1 MALSVKNR
9 RFVYLG
15 IIIICLL
22 ILALSISGL
31 FRFTTYAKREKNPML
46 KEIIDED
53 SKKEQRIFQGTDEQD
68 ISQEIYGIYLPTY
81 DKDGNEVAIVRGAHT
96 VFLNNK
102 LYKIAKPEIEI
113 TTDNKKEKDKHQPEV
128 IVVTSDFGEMDKATN
143 KGYLYGNV
151 VSRLGDEL
159 KIYTDDLKF
168 LPDDKTVNSDGPVK
182 VQSNRMRITG
192 DGLEIRLSD
201 KIAVIKNEPE
211 MEIISNKDE
220 IFLFS
225 DKGVVTNRNIA
236 ENIFIRCSGELVFEN
251 EREIATFHE
260 NVRITRG
267 EATIFA
273 DKLLVP
279 FDSKNESLKKV
290 VATGNVL
297 ASDGEKNAKGEKLTW
312 DSDKEIAIL
321 EDDPVAEFFDDKV
334 TLTAAKIIFSKVHGK
349 IEIPVSG
356 QLTTVVDLG
365 GRNKDKNNGN
375 KKAESIFATSDESKT
390 SEKITVNWKG
400 KMTFQQGNN
409 QAIFEDDVV
418 VSKGKTTLNCGR
430 LLIIFNDENDKLEE
444 MEATKDVHLV
454 EGKEGSSREARGD
467 KFTWAS
473 TRNYV
478 ELFGNPMASVTDGEK
493 YITAPKIS
501 FSEVDKKVLAEGK
514 GYLIAKAQMGEKS
527 ETPEPFE
534 INWDKEMIY
543 NGSGYMANFYEMI
556 KVTKGNQKLEC
567 DRLDVFFDD
576 QDKVEKATAFGNVY
590 LASPDIDNTEGLG
603 TLLEWD
609 LVKGLAVLIGNPLA
623 ELRRSGARTFSEK
636 IYFDIKTKR
645 VHWEGRPHWK
655 IYENQK

>member
-1 MALSVKNR
+1 MGLSVKHR
-9 RFVYLG
+9 RFAYLG

-53 SKKEQRIFQGTDEQD
+53 SRKKQRISQGTGEQN

-81 DKDGNEVAIVRGAHT
+81 DKNGNEVAIVRGAHT
-96 VFLNNK
+96 VFLDNK

-113 TTDNKKEKDKHQPEV
+113 TTDNKKEKDRHQPEV
-128 IVVTSDFGEMDKATN
+128 IVVTSDFGEMDKVTN
-143 KGYLYGNV
+143 RGFLYGNV

-168 LPDDKTVNSDGPVK
+168 LPDDKIVYSDGPVT
-182 VQSNRMRITG
+182 VQGNRMRITG
-192 DGLEIRLSD
+192 DGLEVRLSD
-201 KIAVIKNEPE
+201 KIAVIKNDPE
-211 MEIISNKDE
+211 MEIISDKDE

-251 EREIATFHE
+251 EREVATFHE

-273 DKLLVP
+273 DKLVVP
-279 FDSKNESLKKV
+279 FDSKNESLKEV

-334 TLTAAKIIFSKVHGK
+334 TLTAAIIIFSKVRGK

-356 QLTTVVDLG
+356 QLTTVVNLG
-365 GRNKDKNNGN
+365 SRNKNKNNGN
-375 KKAESIFATSDESKT
+375 KKAESIFASSDNSKT

-400 KMTFQQGNN
+400 KMTFQQSKN

-418 VSKGKTTLNCGR
+418 VSKGKTTLSCGR
-430 LLIIFNDENDKLEE
+430 LLIIFNEENDKLEE

-454 EGKEGSSREARGD
+454 EGKVGSSREASGG
-467 KFTWAS
+467 KFIWAS
-473 TRNYV
+473 TRSYI
-478 ELFGNPMASVTDGEK
+478 ELFGSPMASVTDGEK

-501 FSEVDKKVLAEGK
+501 FSEDDKKVLAEGK
-514 GYLIAKAQMGEKS
+514 GYLIAKGQIGKESKK
-527 ETPEPFE
+527 PEPFE
-534 INWDKEMIY
+534 INWNKEMIY

-603 TLLEWD
+603 TQLEWD

-645 VHWEGRPHWK
+645 VHWEGRPHWQ